1 MQIPKNSSQDS
12 PNHNADKPFLSIRG
26 CERALRYHDR
36 IPHSEIHKIGM
47 SSRYQLLDRI
57 ARVSARISS
66 LTGARPAQPVFGVW
80 SLSAFRHSPPPMKS
94 MTGYGWGDAVADG
107 LKVTVE
113 LSSVNRKQSEI
124 SINLPRELEVLEA
137 QIRDE
142 VNRRIARG
150 RVTARVTLHA
160 GEKSTIKVRVNAA
173 LAQAYAA
180 RLRDLAKELKLS
192 GDITLDHL
200 LRAPGVMESDDD
212 VPDAEDFWPTV
223 EKALKQALEM
233 MVSMREKEGAH
244 LRVDL
249 VKRVDRMRKSAR
261 GVQKRSPQVQVRYRK
276 QLMERIQSAGI
287 EAAKIEEERVL
298 KEVIFYAD
306 RSDISEEIT
315 RLQSHFKQFDDCVN
329 SREPVGRT
337 LDFLAQEMNREIN
350 TIGSKANDAMISREV
365 VVLKTELEKFREQAQ
380 NVE

>member
-1 MQIPKNSSQDS
+1 
-12 PNHNADKPFLSIRG
+12 
-26 CERALRYHDR
+26 
-36 IPHSEIHKIGM
+36 
-47 SSRYQLLDRI
+47 
-57 ARVSARISS
+57 
-66 LTGARPAQPVFGVW
+66 
-80 SLSAFRHSPPPMKS
+80 
-94 MTGYGWGDAVADG
+94 MTGYGWGDAVQEG
-107 LKVTVE
+107 SKVTVE

-142 VNRRIARG
+142 INRRIARG

-160 GEKSTIKVRVNAA
+160 GEKMDSGKVRINAE
-173 LAQAYAA
+173 LAAAYTK
-180 RLRDLAKELKLS
+180 RLRDLARELKLT
-192 GDITLDHL
+192 GDVTLDHL
-200 LRAPGVMESDDD
+200 MRAPGVLEADQD
-212 VPDAEDFWPTV
+212 VPDAEDFWPAV

-233 MVSMREKEGAH
+233 MVSMREKEGSH
-244 LRVDL
+244 LQKDL
-249 VKRVDRMRKSAR
+249 VKRMDRMRVSAR
-261 GVQKRSPQVQVRYRK
+261 RVQKRSPQVQVRYRE
-276 QLMERIQSAGI
+276 QLLERIQSAGL
-287 EAAKIEEERVL
+287 EAARIEEERIL
-298 KEVIFYAD
+298 KEVIFFAD

>member
-1 MQIPKNSSQDS
+1 
-12 PNHNADKPFLSIRG
+12 
-26 CERALRYHDR
+26 
-36 IPHSEIHKIGM
+36 
-47 SSRYQLLDRI
+47 
-57 ARVSARISS
+57 
-66 LTGARPAQPVFGVW
+66 
-80 SLSAFRHSPPPMKS
+80 MKS
-94 MTGYGWGDAVADG
+94 MTGYGWGDAVQNG
-107 LKVTVE
+107 FKVTVE

-142 VNRRIARG
+142 INRRIARG

-160 GEKSTIKVRVNAA
+160 GEKREGNVRINAV
-173 LAQAYAA
+173 LARAYAT
-180 RLRDLAKELKLS
+180 RLRDLARDLKLS
-192 GDITLDHL
+192 GDVTLDHL
-200 LRAPGVMESDDD
+200 LRAPGVLETDED
-212 VPDAEDFWPTV
+212 VPDAEDFWPSV
-223 EKALKQALEM
+223 EKAMQQALTM
-233 MVSMREKEGAH
+233 MVAMREKEGGH
-244 LRVDL
+244 LRSDL
-249 VKRVDRMRKSAR
+249 VKRIDSMRKSAIR
-261 GVQKRSPQVQVRYRK
+261 VQKRAPQVQVRYRK
-276 QLMERIQSAGI
+276 QLMERIQSAGL
-287 EAAKIEEERVL
+287 EAEKVEEERVL
-298 KEVIFYAD
+298 KEVIFFAD